1 MLKQDAL
8 SEFKKINTL
17 YFRPYTLI
25 NYSVDIQQFFDI
37 YPEIQMVES
46 FETEHV
52 EKWIEYLHESGLSS
66 NTVNNKYYA
75 VKSLYDSLNEETD
88 IKVNPTVGVELPK
101 RKTGILPVVDRIT
114 MYNLREAMKGN
125 IRDRAILE
133 TLYATGARTQ
143 ELCDIQRSHL
153 SLDDRQI
160 KIPKGKD
167 LKPRV
172 IVFTP
177 YCQEWIR
184 HYLSTRH
191 DDSPYLFITK
201 LKGPFIRHSLWQLM
215 MIYSK
220 RIKLEKN
227 MSPNAFRR
235 TFATILYKNGV
246 PIHYI
251 SLLMGHA
258 SIKNTERYIKMDFA
272 DFI

>member
-8 SEFKKINTL
+8 SKFKKINTI

-25 NYSVDIQQFFDI
+25 NYSMDILQFFEFYHDIQD
-37 YPEIQMVES
+37 VES
-46 FETEHV
+46 FETDHV
-52 EKWIEYLHESGLSS
+52 EKWLEHLHESGLSS

-114 MYNLREAMKGN
+114 MFKLREAMKDN
-125 IRDRAILE
+125 IRDRTILE
-133 TLYATGARTQ
+133 TFYATGARSQ
-143 ELCDIQRSHL
+143 ELCDIQISHL
-153 SLDDRQI
+153 RLGDRQI
-160 KIPKGKD
+160 VIPKGKE
-167 LKPRV
+167 LKPRI

-184 HYLSTRH
+184 TYLSTRH

-201 LKGPFIRHSLWQLM
+201 LKGPFIRQSMWQLM
-215 MIYSK
+215 MLYSK
-220 RIKLEKN
+220 SIKLKKN